1 MAKGRIYL
9 LLGAVLALISGA
21 LVYITVQSARPK
33 PIQTRAV
40 LVASQV
46 IPPRTFVT
54 ADNSKVL
61 FSVVNWP
68 VDIIPANALS
78 SPTQAF
84 DHVVTGDIEKGAPV
98 FSTNLSVTKTDGQN
112 GLSIDIPQDE
122 VAIAVPVTQ
131 TDTAGG
137 VIAPGDF
144 VDVLVS
150 VNAGPSADASASGA
164 AASNG
169 NEKKLVSLTT
179 LQHVKVLA
187 IGQSLLPP
195 GAQPASGK
203 DAASNNSTPPVGPTM
218 TLLLNHQDALL
229 VKYAK
234 DSGGMIDLV
243 LRRYDDKDTAST
255 DPVDLNY
262 FLNKFGYHLVAPNTT
277 TTPAK
282 PAK

>member
-33 PIQTRAV
+33 PVQTRAV

-54 ADNSKVL
+54 TDNSKVL

-78 SPTQAF
+78 SPTQAL
-84 DHVVTGDIEKGAPV
+84 DHVVTGDIEKGAPI
-98 FSTNLSVTKTDGQN
+98 FSTNLSVTTTDGQN
-112 GLSIDIPQDE
+112 GLSIDIPKDE

-150 VNAGPSADASASGA
+150 VNAGPSTSSSDQGQ
-164 AASNG
+164 AASSDSNA
-169 NEKKLVSLTT
+169 KKLVSLTT
-179 LQHVKVLA
+179 LQHIKVLA

-203 DAASNNSTPPVGPTM
+203 DAVSNNATPPVGPTM
-218 TLLLNHQDALL
+218 TLLLDHQDALL

-262 FLNKFGYHLVAPNTT
+262 FLNKFGYHLVAPNTA
-277 TTPAK
+277 AK